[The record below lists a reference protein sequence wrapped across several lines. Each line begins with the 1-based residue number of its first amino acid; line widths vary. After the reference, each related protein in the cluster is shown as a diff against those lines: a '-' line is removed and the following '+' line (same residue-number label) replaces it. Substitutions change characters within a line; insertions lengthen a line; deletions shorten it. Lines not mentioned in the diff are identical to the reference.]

1 MKEGGKGEELKK
13 GMRKIKEEIEEGEL
27 QTKKERKK
35 QEKENGMK
43 EN

>member
-1 MKEGGKGEELKK
+1 MKEGGKEEELKK

>member
-1 MKEGGKGEELKK
+1 MKEGGKEEELKQ